1 MDGPMGELV
10 PQRDG
15 GEGAELR
22 GRRAV
27 AGDGTLLGQVTEV
40 LADGSGVPQ
49 FLELALEAPVARQQG
64 GKQVYVPFSG
74 ARLDAAGRVHL
85 DAVTGASAVTLPTSP
100 VPGNPAD
107 PEATVLDRA
116 RAVDAEAGR
125 PVEPAARA
133 LAGDEAHL
141 VLSEEEVRL
150 ERHTVPAGEVVV
162 HKEVVEE
169 VIRRSVPVM
178 REDVEVERRPVPPGV
193 GLEPRTEGDVTY
205 VPLVEE
211 EIVVTKR
218 LVARE
223 ELVIRKQRI
232 TTEQVVEETVRHE
245 EARIERPGEGG
256 PPRR

>member
-1 MDGPMGELV
+1 MDGSTGEMV

-27 AGDGTLLGQVTEV
+27 AGDGTLLGQVADV
-40 LADGSGVPQ
+40 LADRNGVPQ
-49 FLELALEAPVARQQG
+49 FVELALEAPVARQQG
-64 GKQVYVPFSG
+64 GKRVYVPITG
-74 ARLDAAGRVHL
+74 ARLDDSGRVHF
-85 DAVTGASAVTLPTSP
+85 DGVTGASAVTLPSAP
-100 VPGNPAD
+100 VHGD

-125 PVEPAARA
+125 PMEPSARA
-133 LAGDEAHL
+133 VAGDEAHL

-169 VIRRSVPVM
+169 VVRQSVPVM
-178 REDVEVERRPVPPGV
+178 HEDVEVERRPVPPGA

-211 EIVVTKR
+211 ELVVTKR

-223 ELVIRKQRI
+223 ELVIRKRRI
-232 TTEQVVEETVRHE
+232 TSEQVVEETVRHE
-245 EARIERPGEGG
+245 EAHVERAGEVG
-256 PPRR
+256 PPPR

>member
-1 MDGPMGELV
+1 MDGRMGELV
-10 PQRDG
+10 PQREG

-40 LADGSGVPQ
+40 LADGGGVPH

-64 GKQVYVPFSG
+64 GKRVYVPFSG
-74 ARLDAAGRVHL
+74 ARLDDSGRVHL
-85 DAVTGASAVTLPTSP
+85 DGVTGASAVTLPTSP
-100 VPGNPAD
+100 LHGD

-116 RAVDAEAGR
+116 RAVDAEAGL
-125 PVEPAARA
+125 PVEQSARA
-133 LAGDEAHL
+133 VAGDEAHL

-223 ELVIRKQRI
+223 ELVIRKQRV

-256 PPRR
+256 PPLR

>member
-1 MDGPMGELV
+1 MDGRMGELV

-40 LADGSGVPQ
+40 LADRGGVPH

-64 GKQVYVPFSG
+64 GKQVYVPITG
-74 ARLDAAGRVHL
+74 ARLDDAGRVHL
-85 DAVTGASAVTLPTSP
+85 DGVTGASAVTLPTSP
-100 VPGNPAD
+100 VHGDPAD
-107 PEATVLDRA
+107 PDATVLDRA
-116 RAVDAEAGR
+116 RAVDAEGGR
-125 PVEPAARA
+125 PAARA
-133 LAGDEAHL
+133 VAGDEAHL

-178 REDVEVERRPVPPGV
+178 HEDVEVERRPVPPGV

-232 TTEQVVEETVRHE
+232 TTEQMVEETVRHE
-245 EARIERPGEGG
+245 EARVERPGEGG
-256 PPRR
+256 PPLR